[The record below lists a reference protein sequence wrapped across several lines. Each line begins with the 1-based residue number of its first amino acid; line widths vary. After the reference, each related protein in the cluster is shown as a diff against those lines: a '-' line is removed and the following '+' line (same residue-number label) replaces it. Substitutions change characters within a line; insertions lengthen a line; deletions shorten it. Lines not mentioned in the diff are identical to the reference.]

1 MLKKIQLLFACYL
14 FKYSDDV
21 DNIWK
26 EHILYTAYQL
36 EDFQKE
42 AYNYEKNQLQKDFYK
57 SLWIFNSFAQMW
69 FREQLG
75 RTAAHQI
82 QVRE

>member
-42 AYNYEKNQLQKDFYK
+42 AYNYEKNSYKKISTKVYEYLTVLHKCDFV
-57 SLWIFNSFAQMW
+57 SS
-69 FREQLG
+69 
-75 RTAAHQI
+75 
-82 QVRE
+82 